1 MNGNRALPSMQ
12 VAVQDAS
19 RSETRRVD
27 AIPSRSRLA
36 HARFSRDWGGAAV
49 RVAFGMVWLA
59 DAALKWLPAYRTN
72 FLDQLRAGVQGQPRW
87 LHPWFHL
94 VVRLVSPRIALFAYG
109 TAIVETLLALALLA
123 GFARKFTYMGGAVY
137 SLLVWATAEGF
148 GGPYSGSSTDI
159 GAAIIYV
166 VVFLALLVVNARSE
180 TSRYS
185 VDRLIE
191 RRWAWWHR
199 VAEVGRA
206 PAGGGDR

>member
-1 MNGNRALPSMQ
+1 MNGNRALPSME

-19 RSETRRVD
+19 RSETRRAD
-27 AIPSRSRLA
+27 SIPSRSRLA
-36 HARFSRDWGGAAV
+36 HARFSTAWGGAAV

-59 DAALKWLPAYRTN
+59 DAVLKWLPAYRTN

-123 GFARKFTYMGGAVY
+123 GFARKFTYVGGAAY

-159 GAAIIYV
+159 GAAIIYA

-191 RRWAWWHR
+191 GRWAWWHR
-199 VAEVGRA
+199 VAEVGRP
-206 PAGGGDR
+206 PAGGGDQ

>member
-1 MNGNRALPSMQ
+1 MNGNRALAPME
-12 VAVQDAS
+12 VAVREAS
-19 RSETRRVD
+19 RSETRRAD
-27 AIPSRSRLA
+27 SIPSSSRLA
-36 HARFSRDWGGAAV
+36 RARFSGAWGGAAV

-59 DAALKWLPAYRTN
+59 DAVLKWLPAYRTN
-72 FLDQLRAGVQGQPRW
+72 FLDQLRTGAQGQPRW

-94 VVRLVSPRIALFAYG
+94 VIRLVSPRIALFAYG

-123 GFARKFTYMGGAVY
+123 GFARKFTYVGGAVY

-148 GGPYSGSSTDI
+148 GGPYSASSTDI
-159 GAAIIYV
+159 GAAIIYS

-199 VAEVGRA
+199 VAEVGRP
-206 PAGGGDR
+206 PAGGGDQ

>member
-1 MNGNRALPSMQ
+1 MNGNRTLPSVE

-19 RSETRRVD
+19 RSDTRRVD
-27 AIPSRSRLA
+27 SIPSTPRLA
-36 HARFSRDWGGAAV
+36 RARFSRDWGGAAV

-59 DAALKWLPAYRTN
+59 DAALKWPPAYRTN
-72 FLDQLRAGVQGQPRW
+72 FLDQVRTGAQGQPRW
-87 LHPWFHL
+87 LRPWFHL

-109 TAIVETLLALALLA
+109 TAVVETLLALALLA
-123 GFARKFTYMGGAVY
+123 GFARKFTYVVGAMY

-159 GAAIIYV
+159 GAAIIYA
-166 VVFLALLVVNARSE
+166 VVFLALLVMNARSE

-185 VDRLIE
+185 VDLLIE

-199 VAEVGRA
+199 VAEVGPP
-206 PAGGGDR
+206 PADGGDR

>member
-1 MNGNRALPSMQ
+1 MNGNRALPSME

-19 RSETRRVD
+19 RSETRRID
-27 AIPSRSRLA
+27 SLPSRSRRA
-36 HARFSRDWGGAAV
+36 RARFSRDWGAAAV
-49 RVAFGMVWLA
+49 RVAFGVVWLG

-72 FLDQLRAGVQGQPRW
+72 FLDELRTGAQGQPRW

-94 VVRLVSPRIALFAYG
+94 VVRLASPRIALFAGG
-109 TAIVETLLALALLA
+109 TAILETLLALALLA
-123 GFARKFTYMGGAVY
+123 GFARKFVYLGGTVY

-148 GGPYSGSSTDI
+148 GGPYSASSTDI
-159 GAAIIYV
+159 GAAIIYAV
-166 VVFLALLVVNARSE
+166 VSFALLVVNARSE

-199 VAEVGRA
+199 VAEVGRP
-206 PAGGGDR
+206 PAVGGAR